1 MYKPA
6 FRWAPRLTVGLR
18 PVRVILTCK
27 CPKLKMRLAHQTH
40 CRASLAAQL
49 QWRLGG
55 FLSRSWSPQEAISHH
70 HRLAS
75 RERDRKASL
84 QLWFLPN
91 VSHLCH
97 SEVKAQTVNHS
108 GNRLQAN
115 KVNFFVCVLISI
127 CPKIKCRSLQLCS

>member
-6 FRWAPRLTVGLR
+6 FRWAPRLTVRLR
-18 PVRVILTCK
+18 PVQVILTCK

-40 CRASLAAQL
+40 CTASLAAQL

-55 FLSRSWSPQEAISHH
+55 FLSRSWSPQEAVAHH

-75 RERDRKASL
+75 REIERQACNYGFSRMPLTYAT
-84 QLWFLPN
+84 
-91 VSHLCH
+91 
-97 SEVKAQTVNHS
+97 VKSKHRESNHS
-108 GNRLQAN
+108 GNHLQAN